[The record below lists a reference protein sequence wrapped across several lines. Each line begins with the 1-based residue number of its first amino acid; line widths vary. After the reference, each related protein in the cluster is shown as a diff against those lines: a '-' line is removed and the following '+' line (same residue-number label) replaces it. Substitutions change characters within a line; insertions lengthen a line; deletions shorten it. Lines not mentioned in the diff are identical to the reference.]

1 MSNSTKYNGWTN
13 WETWLV
19 GMYYVDS
26 WRDEGEQVEA
36 DQLREYV
43 EEVEQS
49 QSDVGGLML
58 DAFNGIMSQVNWT
71 ELAEHVNEDL

>member
-13 WETWLV
+13 YETRLV

-43 EEVEQS
+43 EESEQS
-49 QSDVGGLML
+49 QSDIGGLML
-58 DAFNGIMSQVNWT
+58 DVFNGMMSQVNWT